1 MLFRCKCDMMNT
13 LQKLPFPGMNAGKRS
28 EIKGRNPMNLLILT
42 SIILSVILGVSRMVD
57 LALFTDA
64 ETGLCVVG
72 SVWLRYAA
80 LAVAILLAVAAGR
93 AAKPEARKLCSP
105 CKPSGVMAIL
115 GAVWIVL
122 AGVAKIFLGSAPL
135 AKGIWGALAICCG
148 GWLCTLGRGWL
159 QKNWKR
165 PADSLTEV
173 VLGSALFY
181 WCVLAR
187 FMENS
192 SSWHR
197 VQPTAAVWQMLAVL
211 VFLAALARALH
222 IPQPDNGKT
231 LCAAGLAAFALGLCW
246 QLPQCF
252 ALLAGN
258 GMGLAVMPDF
268 FAGLG
273 LCCVGGIGGVC
284 AAACLNRQS

>member
-1 MLFRCKCDMMNT
+1 MNFFIMVSLF
-13 LQKLPFPGMNAGKRS
+13 
-28 EIKGRNPMNLLILT
+28 
-42 SIILSVILGVSRMVD
+42 LSAALGVFRGID
-57 LALFTDA
+57 LALLTDA
-64 ETGLCVVG
+64 ETGLCIVG
-72 SVWLRYAA
+72 SVWLRYGA
-80 LAVAILLAVAAGR
+80 LAVAVGAAVAAGR
-93 AAKPEARKLCSP
+93 CCKPQAGALRGHCT
-105 CKPSGVMAIL
+105 PSGV
-115 GAVWIVL
+115 V
-122 AGVAKIFLGSAPL
+122 
-135 AKGIWGALAICCG
+135 ALAAAVCYGEAAVLRILWMGSSVAMLIRAALEALCAFWMIG
-148 GWLCTLGRGWL
+148 LGLSWLR
-159 QKNWKR
+159 KDWKTPTR
-165 PADSLTEV
+165 SLTPA
-173 VLGSALFY
+173 VLGSAVFY

-222 IPQPDNGKT
+222 IPQPDNGRT

-273 LCCVGGIGGVC
+273 LCCVGSIGGVC

>member
-1 MLFRCKCDMMNT
+1 MNFFIMVSLF
-13 LQKLPFPGMNAGKRS
+13 
-28 EIKGRNPMNLLILT
+28 
-42 SIILSVILGVSRMVD
+42 LSAALGVFRGID
-57 LALFTDA
+57 LALLTDA
-64 ETGLCVVG
+64 ETGLCIVG
-72 SVWLRYAA
+72 SVWLRYGA
-80 LAVAILLAVAAGR
+80 LAVAVGAAVAAGR
-93 AAKPEARKLCSP
+93 CCKPQADALRGHCT
-105 CKPSGVMAIL
+105 PSGV
-115 GAVWIVL
+115 V
-122 AGVAKIFLGSAPL
+122 
-135 AKGIWGALAICCG
+135 ALAAAVCYGEAAVLRILWMGSSVAMLIRAALEALCAFWMIG
-148 GWLCTLGRGWL
+148 LGLSWLR
-159 QKNWKR
+159 KDWKTPTR
-165 PADSLTEV
+165 SLTPA
-173 VLGSALFY
+173 VLGSAVFY

-197 VQPTAAVWQMLAVL
+197 VQPTAAVWQVLAVL

-222 IPQPDNGKT
+222 IPQPDNGRT

-258 GMGLAVMPDF
+258 GMNLAVMPDF